1 MNEMVLN
8 LREGRCPNPGN
19 ALIRAVR
26 RLPPR
31 QFGEFGF
38 RCCGLCHEHGSHVC
52 VLTRKA
58 NR

>member
-31 QFGEFGF
+31 
-38 RCCGLCHEHGSHVC
+38 SSA
-52 VLTRKA
+52 LTIPVPRFSA
-58 NR
+58 DPR